1 MSVKRF
7 KHTFVFQCYI
17 ISIINIPPSVSH
29 KLSLG
34 MGIKWLD
41 PVFTFYFEK
50 CNEVNKS
57 PVNNIKPGNQLIS
70 FLGAQI
76 EVLI

>member
-1 MSVKRF
+1 
-7 KHTFVFQCYI
+7 
-17 ISIINIPPSVSH
+17 
-29 KLSLG
+29 

-50 CNEVNKS
+50 YNEVNKR
-57 PVNNIKPGNQLIS
+57 PANNIEPGNQLIS

>member
-1 MSVKRF
+1 
-7 KHTFVFQCYI
+7 
-17 ISIINIPPSVSH
+17 
-29 KLSLG
+29 

-50 CNEVNKS
+50 YNEVNKR
-57 PVNNIKPGNQLIS
+57 PANNIKPGNQLIS